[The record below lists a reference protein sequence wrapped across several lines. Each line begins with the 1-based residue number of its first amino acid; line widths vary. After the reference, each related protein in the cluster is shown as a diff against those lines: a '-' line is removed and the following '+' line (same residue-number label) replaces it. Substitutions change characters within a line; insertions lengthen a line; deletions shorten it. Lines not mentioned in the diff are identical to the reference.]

1 MTILDLKS
9 LYSSDKL
16 RCKYLLVV
24 SGVLGPDWVAAAA
37 QDGAAVMDILGTV
50 SQGWE
55 PLALLE
61 METQGHFPEAS
72 LS

>member
-1 MTILDLKS
+1 M
-9 LYSSDKL
+9 
-16 RCKYLLVV
+16 YLLVV

-37 QDGAAVMDILGTV
+37 QNGAAVMDILETV

-55 PLALLE
+55 LLALLE